1 MKGSGEMEP
10 IEIIQ
15 RLLLAIAMAGAI
27 GFDRE
32 FKNRPAGMRTHI
44 LVCVGATLIALIQE
58 QISANSIQFAIENPD
73 LMSLIK
79 VDPARLVAQVVSGIG
94 FLGAGT
100 IIVTKRSVL
109 GLTTAASLWAVA
121 CLGIAAGLGLYP
133 IAIAGFITIQIT
145 LSLLNKILV
154 VVPMKKLEIKYIHR
168 LEAKEFISE
177 YFTFNEIKVRD
188 VNFDVENSEDGRKI
202 YTNVYTIELPRGKNY
217 ADLIEDLSLNPNVM
231 KVRLVDL

>member
-1 MKGSGEMEP
+1 MEP

-58 QISANSIQFAIENPD
+58 QLSANSIQFAIDNPD
-73 LMSLIK
+73 LMSIIK

-133 IAIAGFITIQIT
+133 IAIAGFITIQMT

-168 LEAKEFISE
+168 IEAKEFISE
-177 YFTFNEIKVRD
+177 YFMFNEIKVRD

>member
-1 MKGSGEMEP
+1 MEP